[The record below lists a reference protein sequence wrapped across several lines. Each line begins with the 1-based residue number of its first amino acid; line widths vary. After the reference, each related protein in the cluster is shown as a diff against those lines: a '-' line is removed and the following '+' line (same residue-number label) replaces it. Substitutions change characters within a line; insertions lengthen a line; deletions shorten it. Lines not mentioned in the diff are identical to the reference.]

1 MTGVAKLMKIKNYSE
16 LSLLPTFEERF
27 EYLKLGGVV
36 GADTF
41 GFDRIF
47 NQKFYQS
54 YEWKTVRNE
63 IIVRDLGCDLGIE
76 DRQIFG
82 RILIHHMNPISLKDI
97 SDATKFLLNPEY
109 LICVSHDTHNAIHYG
124 DIRLVKKDLVER
136 KPNDTCPWK

>member
-1 MTGVAKLMKIKNYSE
+1 MKIKNYSE

-124 DIRLVKKDLVER
+124 DIGLVKKDLVER

>member
-1 MTGVAKLMKIKNYSE
+1 MKIKNYSE

-27 EYLKLGGVV
+27 EYLKLEGAV

-41 GFDRIF
+41 GFDRVF

-63 IIVRDLGCDLGIE
+63 IIVRDFGCDLGIE

-124 DIRLVKKDLVER
+124 DIGLVKKDLVER

>member
-1 MTGVAKLMKIKNYSE
+1 MTEVVKLMKIKNYSE

-124 DIRLVKKDLVER
+124 DIGLVKKDLVER

>member
-1 MTGVAKLMKIKNYSE
+1 MKIKNYSE

-27 EYLKLGGVV
+27 EYLKLEGVV

-136 KPNDTCPWK
+136 KPNDTCLWK